1 MRIEELL
8 REPEGKELEYK
19 RDLSSP
25 TPALKTIV
33 AFANTAGGRLV
44 IGVTDRSRDV
54 IGVDDPLALEQ
65 RLMNLI
71 ADRISPRLVPEV
83 DFVGWRK
90 TQLLVVEVHLG
101 DNRPYHLLPGGP
113 EDGVYV
119 RLGSTNRRAD
129 PALIAEMRRSAR
141 HIAYDEEPLVGLGA
155 DAIDFDTASKLFA
168 PVRRLRRTD
177 LSTLGLTTV
186 HQGIAVPTVGGVLLF
201 GRNRSAVFPDAWLQ
215 AGRFAGSDRSRII
228 DNTDLHGPLPVVVD
242 AAIAFVERQLATGLV
257 IDAVRHRRASALPPV
272 AVREAVI
279 NAVVHADYSQVGGP
293 LRVAVYDDRLEIEN
307 PGLLP
312 FGLTVADMR
321 NGVSR
326 VRNRVIA
333 RTFRE
338 LGYIERWGSGIPRM
352 TTACRDMGLPEPAIE
367 EVGGRVRVT
376 LHAVA
381 TDPLAIEVDDVGR
394 RILDRLGAD
403 NGLTTASLAAA
414 IGRTARTT
422 RTRLAVLVD
431 AGLVIAIGSSPN
443 DPQRRY
449 YLADRTP
456 R

>member
-1 MRIEELL
+1 MRIDELL

-25 TPALKTIV
+25 TPALKTII

-54 IGVDDPLALEQ
+54 IGVDDPLALEE

-83 DFVGWRK
+83 EFVGWRK

-101 DNRPYHLLPGGP
+101 DNRPYHLLPDGP

-141 HIAYDEEPLVGLGA
+141 HVAYDEEPLLGLGTE
-155 DAIDFDTASKLFA
+155 AIDFDAATESFA

-177 LSTLGLTTV
+177 LVTLGLTTT
-186 HQGIAVPTVGGVLLF
+186 HQGRAVPTVGGVLLF
-201 GRNRSAVFPDAWLQ
+201 GRNRPEVFPDAWLQ

-228 DNTDLHGPLPVVVD
+228 DSTDLDGPLPVLVD

-257 IDAVRHRRASALPPV
+257 IDAVRHRRARTLPPV

-338 LGYIERWGSGIPRM
+338 LGYIEQWGSGIPRM
-352 TTACRDMGLPEPAIE
+352 TTACREMGLPEPEIE

-376 LHAVA
+376 LHAIA
-381 TDPLAIEVDDVGR
+381 TAATAIAVDDVDR
-394 RILDRLGAD
+394 RILERLGAD
-403 NGLTTASLAAA
+403 NGLTTAALAAA
-414 IGRTARTT
+414 IGRTPRTT
-422 RTRLAVLVD
+422 RTRLAVLID

-449 YLADRTP
+449 YLVDRAP
-456 R
+456 L